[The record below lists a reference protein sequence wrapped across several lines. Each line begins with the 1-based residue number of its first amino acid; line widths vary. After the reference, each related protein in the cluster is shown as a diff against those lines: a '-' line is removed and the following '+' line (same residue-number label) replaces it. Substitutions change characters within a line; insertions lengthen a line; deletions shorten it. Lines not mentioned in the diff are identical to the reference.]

1 MDNQLRKQVK
11 ELREAADVSVN
22 VAAMWANVAE
32 RTWRAWET
40 ESSNVTARSPS
51 PAALLSF
58 LARSG
63 IEMRKLGRGNDM
75 KPRGLPTKAV

>member
-22 VAAMWANVAE
+22 LAAMWANVAE

-51 PAALLSF
+51 PAHCGVSWL
-58 LARSG
+58 
-63 IEMRKLGRGNDM
+63 DQ
-75 KPRGLPTKAV
+75 GLTCGSWVAGMT